1 MSHVHTPYKEKKL
14 SAKAKKA
21 IKNYGED
28 VCRDLYSQHKKTGDD
43 ARTLAASKK
52 MTTSQCNAA
61 INAGREME
69 DIFFQ
74 ETRSGGYLF

>member
-1 MSHVHTPYKEKKL
+1 MSHVYTPYKEKRL

-28 VCRDLYSQHKKTGDD
+28 VCRNLYNQHKKTGDD
-43 ARTLAASKK
+43 AQTLAASNK

-61 INAGREME
+61 INAGRELE
-69 DIFFQ
+69 EIYFQ
-74 ETRSGGYLF
+74 ETRSGGFC